1 MQPYSKLVELT
12 KECQNQMIDEL
23 TAMLRIPAMGPE
35 NGGNGEGKRAD
46 HLEALLRSWSL
57 PVERVEIADERVGSR
72 PSLICRIKGQ
82 CEKTVWLVAHIDTVS
97 PGNIDSWDNGPFEPV
112 VKDDKIYGRG
122 SEDNGQ
128 SVISSLFALK
138 ILAGLDEKPRLSL
151 GVILVADEEAGSAF
165 GIRPLIEMG
174 KFGKED
180 VFFVPD
186 FGDPQGSSIEVM
198 EKSIIWLKAS
208 VRGKQ
213 VHASVPQKGVNALVE
228 GSKFILALR
237 DAFYAHF
244 DLKNDAYNYEIST
257 FEPTKRANEESSI
270 NIIPEVEN
278 VFFDVRLLPEYSI
291 DEFLAFAKD
300 FTHQYAEEHKI
311 EATVDAERIDPAGS
325 PSPAE
330 TLEFKTLKDSI
341 RKVTGIEAAAI
352 GIGGQT
358 CANWFRKAGYLAYA
372 WQTCEGLA
380 HQTNEYSKIENLV
393 NDSAVFAVTLYELCF
408 KD

>member
-1 MQPYSKLVELT
+1 MKNL
-12 KECQNQMIDEL
+12 C
-23 TAMLRIPAMGPE
+23 
-35 NGGNGEGKRAD
+35 
-46 HLEALLRSWSL
+46 
-57 PVERVEIADERVGSR
+57 
-72 PSLICRIKGQ
+72 
-82 CEKTVWLVAHIDTVS
+82 
-97 PGNIDSWDNGPFEPV
+97 
-112 VKDDKIYGRG
+112 
-122 SEDNGQ
+122 
-128 SVISSLFALK
+128 
-138 ILAGLDEKPRLSL
+138 LSL

-165 GIRPLIEMG
+165 GIRPLMKMG

-278 VFFDVRLLPEYSI
+278 VFFDVR
-291 DEFLAFAKD
+291 
-300 FTHQYAEEHKI
+300 
-311 EATVDAERIDPAGS
+311 
-325 PSPAE
+325 
-330 TLEFKTLKDSI
+330 
-341 RKVTGIEAAAI
+341 AASRVL
-352 GIGGQT
+352 
-358 CANWFRKAGYLAYA
+358 N
-372 WQTCEGLA
+372 
-380 HQTNEYSKIENLV
+380 
-393 NDSAVFAVTLYELCF
+393 
-408 KD
+408 